1 MPFTHFG
8 LKTEDFKVVATMH
21 KVMDWKRGG
30 RREERNLSSKMQK
43 RKMVILRHF
52 FLGCGMRKYL
62 IKDLMIRRQ
71 DPQAKEGPFPET
83 RFSPY
88 CVHHLNS

>member
-1 MPFTHFG
+1 MNAY
-8 LKTEDFKVVATMH
+8 LKRLQLFR
-21 KVMDWKRGG
+21 DWKKGNYEG
-30 RREERNLSSKMQK
+30 KYLGDHLDNEVVKCKKERLDL
-43 RKMVILRHF
+43 MVILRHF